1 MRLTM
6 TTGIDAGLLQREL
19 VDACSAMRPDDG
31 FLCPRAIFKA
41 LLAGTLDDA
50 VVAAQWGTL
59 EERRRLHPNDEARL
73 AFDAAAAALVLPG
86 PWFVPFDNAA
96 A

>member
-6 TTGIDAGLLQREL
+6 TTGLDAGLLQREL
-19 VDACSAMRPDDG
+19 VDACSAMTPDGG

-59 EERRRLHPNDEARL
+59 EERRRLQPHDEARL

-86 PWFVPFDNAA
+86 PWFVPFEPAA